1 MAKAMTKRMK
11 TLMLS
16 GMTIV
21 LCVMIMVAGSFALF
35 SQNSKNT
42 THLIA
47 GELNA
52 KLERVALT
60 TTKLNSKGYLVT
72 ENEQTTQNTPVDF
85 TGETTDNV
93 FGLDTDEKIVP
104 CTVLSA
110 TMQLSNDGD
119 VAFGYYIAIA
129 AQDGY
134 ETTELAKQIKVSVT
148 DAGGNDLATPQYL
161 SSGLT
166 IGSETNYFAVVE
178 KGQTATF
185 TVTLTFED
193 RTDNN
198 KAQNAETIFDLLVYA
213 TQVTDDPNA

>member
-16 GMTIV
+16 GMTIL

-35 SQNSKNT
+35 SQNTKNT

-52 KLERVALT
+52 KLERTALT
-60 TTKLNSKGYLVT
+60 TTKLNSAGYLVT
-72 ENEQTTQNTPVDF
+72 ENEQTAEDDPVDF
-85 TGETTDNV
+85 TAETEENV
-93 FGLDTDEKIVP
+93 FGLSDGELIVP
-104 CTVLSA
+104 CTVLTA

-119 VAFGYYIAIA
+119 VAFGYYIAIV

-134 ETTELAKQIKVSVT
+134 EKAELAKQIKVTVADENGELLT
-148 DAGGNDLATPQYL
+148 DAQYL
-161 SSGLT
+161 SDGLT
-166 IGSETNYFAVVE
+166 IGAENDYVAVVE
-178 KGQTATF
+178 TNQTATF
-185 TVTLTFED
+185 TVTIEFENRD
-193 RTDNN
+193 DNN
-198 KAQNAETIFDLLVYA
+198 DAQNAETIFDLAVYA

>member
-35 SQNSKNT
+35 TQNSKNT
-42 THLIA
+42 THLVA

-72 ENEQTTQNTPVDF
+72 EEEQTSQDTPVDF

-93 FGLDTDEKIVP
+93 FGLEDGELIVP

-119 VAFGYYIAIA
+119 VAFGYYIAIVA
-129 AQDGY
+129 HEGY

-148 DAGGNDLATPQYL
+148 DAGGNELAASQYL
-161 SSGLT
+161 SDGLT
-166 IGSETNYFAVVE
+166 IGSNTDFIAVVE
-178 KGQTATF
+178 NNQTATF
-185 TVTLTFED
+185 TVTITFED

-213 TQVTDDPNA
+213 TQETDDPNA

>member
-35 SQNSKNT
+35 TQNSKST
-42 THLIA
+42 AHLIA

-72 ENEQTTQNTPVDF
+72 EEEQTAQDTPVDF

-93 FGLDTDEKIVP
+93 FGLGTDELVVP

-110 TMQLSNDGD
+110 TMKLSNDGD
-119 VAFGYYIAIA
+119 VAFGYYVAIT
-129 AQDGY
+129 AQDGN
-134 ETTELAKQIKVSVT
+134 ETTELAKQMKVTVT
-148 DAGGNDLATPQYL
+148 DASGNELVPSQYL
-161 SSGLT
+161 SDGLT
-166 IGSETNYFAVVE
+166 LGGENDYFAVVE
-178 KGQTATF
+178 TNQTATF
-185 TVTLTFED
+185 TVTLTFEN

-198 KAQNAETIFDLLVYA
+198 KAQNAETVFDLLVYA
-213 TQVTDDPNA
+213 TQVTEDPNA